1 MPRHSSPELA
11 RLRAETAILKA
22 ETARIEAQA
31 RRVPYVALAK
41 VAALLGI
48 FAVLVKLLAD

>member
-11 RLRAETAILKA
+11 RLRAETAKLKA

-31 RRVPYVALAK
+31 RRVPLVALAK
-41 VAALLGI
+41 VAGLLGI
-48 FAVLVKLLAD
+48 FAVLVKLLGG